1 MSSTTSPARRAAVV
15 AACALLLA
23 ACTGPADKA
32 DPAPSGPTSA
42 TTDGSTTATTVGP
55 VTALFDGLYDA
66 STDAAETA
74 RQEQREA
81 LVAACMVDKG
91 WEYTPRMVVQPER
104 ASEADAPTGPQGK
117 EYAEQYGYGM
127 IDGPEPP
134 SSEPSAAPHPND
146 VFVATLSET
155 EKATYEKDL
164 WGYTSQDEVASEDDE
179 ATDDDEA
186 AASCTGKADAQVG
199 DSFAAME
206 AVYDDPQHA
215 ELLSSLERIWT
226 DADQAPSVLEAKAD
240 WASCMADAGIDD
252 APDPDALYVA
262 LLDQLGGLNGDG
274 DGEPDPSVVAEFKK
288 QEIRT
293 AVADHECRASAAY
306 EEKRAKAS
314 LDAETSFYES
324 HRDALEGLADA
335 LRTAMESGKK

>member
-1 MSSTTSPARRAAVV
+1 MFASTTSSTRRAAVV

-23 ACTGPADKA
+23 ACTGPADEA
-32 DPAPSGPTSA
+32 DPAPSTPASA
-42 TTDGSTTATTVGP
+42 KADGSTTDTAVGP
-55 VTALFDGLYDA
+55 VTALFDGVYAA

-74 RQEQREA
+74 RQERREA

-91 WEYTPRMVVQPER
+91 WEYTPRILPQAQP
-104 ASEADAPTGPQGK
+104 ASQAEAPTGPQGK

-127 IDGPEPP
+127 LDGPDAS

-155 EKATYEKDL
+155 EKAAYEKDL
-164 WGYTSQDEVASEDDE
+164 WGYTSEDEVASEDDE
-179 ATDDDEA
+179 ATDDPA
-186 AASCTGKADAQVG
+186 AASCTGKADAEVG
-199 DSFAAME
+199 DAFAAME

-215 ELLSSLERIWT
+215 DLLASLERIWK
-226 DADQAPSVLEAKAD
+226 DADQSPAVLEATAD
-240 WASCMADAGIDD
+240 WASCMADAGIGD

-262 LLDQLGGLNGDG
+262 LQDQLSEVYGDA
-274 DGEPDPSVVAEFKK
+274 DGEPDPSAVAEFKK

-306 EEKRAKAS
+306 EEKRAKAG
-314 LDAETSFYES
+314 LDAEKAFYES
-324 HRDALEGLADA
+324 HRDALEGLAEA
-335 LRTAMESGKK
+335 LRTALESGN